1 MCCSQPKLVLMM
13 ADVHHTPLIVVQIR
27 GWEKTARACANYVKY
42 LKGMHFGLLLNE
54 SGERWRY
61 SPMHEDLKLPL
72 TYQSKKNQITSLNE
86 LLSCYHNNKIG
97 LWGAVILFLRQR
109 KERVGRCGSLAS
121 KRKREKSG
129 SNTWLET
136 IGPSPLYRSN

>member
-1 MCCSQPKLVLMM
+1 
-13 ADVHHTPLIVVQIR
+13 
-27 GWEKTARACANYVKY
+27 
-42 LKGMHFGLLLNE
+42 
-54 SGERWRY
+54 
-61 SPMHEDLKLPL
+61 MHEDLKLPL

-121 KRKREKSG
+121 KPKREKSG